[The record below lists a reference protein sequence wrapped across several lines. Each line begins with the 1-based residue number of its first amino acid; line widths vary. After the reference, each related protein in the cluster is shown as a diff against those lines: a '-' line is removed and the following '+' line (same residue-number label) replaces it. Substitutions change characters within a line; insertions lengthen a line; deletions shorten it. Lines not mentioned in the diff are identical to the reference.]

1 MLPPSVDCGM
11 TPWISPEALQVRLGA
26 PDLRV
31 VDVRSSL
38 ADHAAGRRAY
48 RAGHLPGAIFLDL
61 ETDLSA
67 PLGAHGGRHPLP
79 DPERAA
85 AVFGA
90 AGIDAATHVVAYDD
104 AGGMVAGRVWWML
117 RWLGHERAQVLDG
130 GVDAWSA
137 AGGALVTEVP
147 AVAPT
152 TLVPLVR
159 DGMTVDRA
167 WLLAHA
173 GDPGVVVVD
182 ARAPERY
189 RGEVEPIDARGGH
202 IPGAINL
209 PYADNL
215 EGGRFRAPAALR
227 ARYAALA
234 DAGTVVVYCGSGV
247 SAAHDLMALEA
258 CGIAGARLYP
268 GSWSDWVSYA
278 DAEVALGPE
287 PHGG

>member
-1 MLPPSVDCGM
+1 M
-11 TPWISPEALQVRLGA
+11 TPWISPETLQARIGS

-38 ADHAAGRRAY
+38 ADHGAGRRAY
-48 RAGHLPGAIFLDL
+48 LDGHLPGAVFLDL
-61 ETDLSA
+61 ETDLSG
-67 PLGAHGGRHPLP
+67 PLAAHGGRHPLP

-90 AGIDAATHVVAYDD
+90 AGIGADTHVVAYDD
-104 AGGMVAGRVWWML
+104 AGGMIAGRVWWML
-117 RWLGHERAQVLDG
+117 RWLGHERVQVLDG
-130 GVDAWSA
+130 GVEAWTA
-137 AGGALVTEVP
+137 AGGAMVTEVP
-147 AVAPT
+147 AVAPAV
-152 TLVPLVR
+152 LEPRVR

-167 WLLAHA
+167 WLLRHG

-189 RGEVEPIDARGGH
+189 RGDVEPLDARGGH

-209 PYADNL
+209 PYVDNL
-215 EGGRFRAPAALR
+215 DGGRFRAPEALR
-227 ARYAALA
+227 ARYGALA
-234 DAGTVVVYCGSGV
+234 EAGSVVVYCGSGV

-278 DAEVALGPE
+278 DAEVALGPGPE

>member
-1 MLPPSVDCGM
+1 MLPPSLDCGM
-11 TPWISPEALQVRLGA
+11 TPWISPDALQARIGS
-26 PDLRV
+26 PDLRI

-38 ADHAAGRRAY
+38 ADPQAGRRAY
-48 RAGHLPGAIFLDL
+48 RAGHLPGAVFLDL

-67 PLGAHGGRHPLP
+67 PPAAHGGRHPLP
-79 DPERAA
+79 DPGRAA

-90 AGIDAATHVVAYDD
+90 AGIDGDTHVVAYDD

-117 RWLGHERAQVLDG
+117 RWLGHERVQVLDG

-137 AGGALVTEVP
+137 AGGAMVTEVP
-147 AVAPT
+147 TVAPT
-152 TLVPLVR
+152 FFVPRAR
-159 DGMTVDRA
+159 DDMTVDRE

-189 RGEVEPIDARGGH
+189 RGEVEPIDPRAGH

-209 PYADNL
+209 PYVDNL
-215 EGGRFRAPAALR
+215 DGGRFRTTADLG

-278 DAEVALGPE
+278 DAPVALGPE
-287 PHGG
+287 PSGG

>member
-1 MLPPSVDCGM
+1 M
-11 TPWISPEALQVRLGA
+11 TPWISPQALLAQLGS
-26 PDLRV
+26 PRLRV

-38 ADHAAGRRAY
+38 ADHGAGRRAY
-48 RAGHLPGAIFLDL
+48 RAGHLPGAVFLDL
-61 ETDLSA
+61 ETDLSG
-67 PLGAHGGRHPLP
+67 PLGPHGGRHPLP
-79 DPERAA
+79 KPERAA

-90 AGIDAATHVVAYDD
+90 AGIGDDAHVVAYDD

-117 RWLGHERAQVLDG
+117 RWLGHEQVQVLDG

-137 AGGALVTEVP
+137 AGGALVTDVP
-147 AVAPT
+147 MVAPAAFE
-152 TLVPLVR
+152 PRVR
-159 DGMTVDRA
+159 GGMTVDRT
-167 WLLAHA
+167 WLLEHA

-189 RGEVEPIDARGGH
+189 RGEVEPIDPRGGH

-215 EGGRFRAPAALR
+215 VRGRFIAPDALR

-234 DAGTVVVYCGSGV
+234 DADTVVVYCGSGV

-258 CGIAGARLYP
+258 CGIRGARLYP
-268 GSWSDWVSYA
+268 GSWSDWVSYP
-278 DAEVALGPE
+278 DAPVALGPGTE
-287 PHGG
+287 GA

>member
-1 MLPPSVDCGM
+1 M
-11 TPWISPEALQVRLGA
+11 TPWISPEALRARLA
-26 PDLRV
+26 SPDLRV

-48 RAGHLPGAIFLDL
+48 RAGHLPGAVFLDL

-67 PLGAHGGRHPLP
+67 PLAAHGGRHPLP

-85 AVFGA
+85 ATFGA
-90 AGIDAATHVVAYDD
+90 AGIGPDTHVVAYDD

-117 RWLGHERAQVLDG
+117 RWLGHEQVHVLDG

-137 AGGALVTEVP
+137 AGGAMVTEVP
-147 AVAPT
+147 SIPPVVFEPR
-152 TLVPLVR
+152 VR
-159 DGMTVDRA
+159 DGMTADRG

-189 RGEVEPIDARGGH
+189 RGDVEPIDPRGGH
-202 IPGAINL
+202 IPGAINV

-215 EGGRFRAPAALR
+215 EGGRFRAPEALR

-234 DAGTVVVYCGSGV
+234 DADTVVVYCGSGV

-278 DAEVALGPE
+278 DAPVALGGDPA
-287 PHGG
+287 GR